1 MKNLKRFVFECCKN
15 AKTAFFKLAPLTL
28 ECALASFS
36 KAKKE
41 KEIHRKKTFNM
52 KKIQIPFTASTDHGT
67 GLGKAHSVDK
77 TIKA

>member
-41 KEIHRKKTFNM
+41 KKTFKM
-52 KKIQIPFTASTDHGT
+52 KKLQIPFTASTDHGT